1 MILMINLKS
10 TAKKKVMA
18 GSELSVADAT
28 VAEVN

>member
-10 TAKKKVMA
+10 TAKKKVIA
-18 GSELSVADAT
+18 GNELFVSDST